1 MLNLVKQ
8 AEERAE
14 KVKANSKHKIYTV
27 LDIAG
32 YVVNTNLEKG
42 IRMRRHRL
50 DMFLY
55 YIQLQSIMQTGKPI
69 FNSSI
74 LVRNRKW
81 PYTEWMDNYCGN
93 KYRIKPIPRIETYWD
108 TRKGISE
115 LGRKHMFNPH
125 ITIFD
130 RELLDDIIDGL
141 NDISNK
147 ALKDAVVNQGL
158 TRQAL
163 GYADKTIT
171 EKMMVEHC
179 ERTKRF
185 GEFLLSLFEDC
196 MHML

>member
-69 FNSSI
+69 FDSSI
-74 LVRNRKW
+74 LVRTRRW

-115 LGRKHMFNPH
+115 LGKRSFNPH
-125 ITIFD
+125 ITMAD
-130 RELLDDIIDGL
+130 RELLDDVIDGL
-141 NDISNK
+141 NDVSNRD
-147 ALKDAVVNQGL
+147 LKNTMANSGL
-158 TRQAL
+158 TQRAL
-163 GYADKTIT
+163 EHPDKVIT
-171 EKMMVEHC
+171 EKMMIEHC

>member
-14 KVKANSKHKIYTV
+14 KVKANSNHKIYTV

-55 YIQLQSIMQTGKPI
+55 YIQLQSIMQLDKPM
-69 FNSSI
+69 FSSDI

-81 PYTEWMDNYCGN
+81 PYTEWIDNYCGN
-93 KYRIKPIPRIETYWD
+93 KYRIKTIPKIETYWD

-115 LGRKHMFNPH
+115 LGKRSFNPH
-125 ITIFD
+125 ITMAD
-130 RELLDDIIDGL
+130 RELLDNVIDGL
-141 NDISNK
+141 NDVSNRD
-147 ALKDAVVNQGL
+147 LKNTMANSGL
-158 TRQAL
+158 TQQAL
-163 GYADKTIT
+163 EHPDKVIT
-171 EKMMVEHC
+171 EKMMIEHC

-185 GEFLLSLFEDC
+185 GEFLVSLFEDC

>member
-55 YIQLQSIMQTGKPI
+55 YIQLQSIMQLDKPM
-69 FNSSI
+69 FSSDI

-93 KYRIKPIPRIETYWD
+93 KYRIKTIPKIETYWD

-115 LGRKHMFNPH
+115 LGKRSFNPH
-125 ITIFD
+125 ITMAD
-130 RELLDDIIDGL
+130 RELLDNVIDGL
-141 NDISNK
+141 NDVPNRD
-147 ALKDAVVNQGL
+147 LKNTMANSGL
-158 TRQAL
+158 TQQAL
-163 GYADKTIT
+163 EHPDKVIT
-171 EKMMVEHC
+171 EKMMIEHC

-185 GEFLLSLFEDC
+185 GEFLVSLFEDC